1 MSFMIDAT
9 EFIQEWTAEDFKT
22 YGEWVQKATMYAEAK
37 DMFNEMR
44 HQQMVYRMDLVW
56 EKQILPQNVEEYIAI
71 PN

>member
-1 MSFMIDAT
+1 MIDAT